1 MKCILF
7 CKACGRPLSR
17 VVTIVSGDA
26 PGVTPPEMRDEQPI
40 MPSGSA
46 FKSHEPW
53 ILPKAWLLSGNKQP
67 YLSYVPQIWMN
78 LDDLLG
84 EARYTPHT
92 GRLSGCC
99 GLSDGDGPN
108 RICECGNHIGTEF
121 SECDTPRMFV
131 PDPSLTRW
139 EDVEEVS

>member
-7 CKACGRPLSR
+7 CKACSRPLSR
-17 VVTIVSGDA
+17 VVAIVSGDA
-26 PGVTPPEMRDEQPI
+26 PGVTPPALPDQEPI
-40 MPSGSA
+40 MPRGSA
-46 FKSHEPW
+46 FESHQPW
-53 ILPKAWLLSGNKQP
+53 CGKPNDKRV
-67 YLSYVPQIWMN
+67 YMSYVPQIWMN

-84 EARYTPHT
+84 EVRYTPHT

-121 SECDTPRMFV
+121 SECYTPRMFV